1 MPRPRLV
8 PAHALCATFPDG
20 QTFPEWARRHNRA
33 VFDPR
38 GFELPI
44 VLLWRA
50 IVSAPDLPVS
60 RQTAT
65 TIRARYAA
73 EHRHRYGTPLG
84 VDYVLGPA
92 LAAALAPDGT
102 AAERFSGAADLL
114 NGEIGCLDGGT
125 LSWLL
130 TAAAARAGVTL

>member
-8 PAHALCATFPDG
+8 PAHALRAAVPG
-20 QTFPEWARRHNRA
+20 AALPEWARRHNRA
-33 VFDPR
+33 VFDPQ

-73 EHRHRYGTPLG
+73 EHRHRYGSPVTDDNVIG
-84 VDYVLGPA
+84 EA

-102 AAERFSGAADLL
+102 AAERLNAAADLL
-114 NGEIGCLDGGT
+114 NGEIGRLDGGI
-125 LSWLL
+125 LSGLL
-130 TAAAARAGVTL
+130 VAAAARAGVTL